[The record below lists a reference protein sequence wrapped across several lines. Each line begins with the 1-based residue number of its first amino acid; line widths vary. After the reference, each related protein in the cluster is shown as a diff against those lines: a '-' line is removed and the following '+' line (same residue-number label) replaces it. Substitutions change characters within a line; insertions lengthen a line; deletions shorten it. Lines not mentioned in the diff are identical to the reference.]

1 MGQPRSFR
9 LPPELIERIAEGA
22 AEYGTTATA
31 LVTSILDEGI
41 KMRQFP
47 YITYHPGASGRR
59 AVLAGGPDVW
69 EVVRAVQ
76 ELDGSEDERIA
87 TLVEEGAVTEAKIRQ
102 ALAFYAA
109 YPDEI
114 DARVGLDEAALREH
128 ETEEQRLQRLYAR

>member
-1 MGQPRSFR
+1 MAQPRSFR
-9 LPPELIERIAEGA
+9 LPPELIKRIAEGA

-41 KMRQFP
+41 KMRRFP

-87 TLVEEGAVTEAKIRQ
+87 TLVEEGAVTETKIRQ

-114 DARVGLDEAALREH
+114 DARVGLDEEALREH
-128 ETEEQRLQRLYAR
+128 EAEEQRLQRLYAR